1 MNEMISKFL
10 LAGDKFMPEV
20 NLRQAGFTY
29 IAWGPFTKKKGRTQK
44 PKETGDSKYIY
55 QNEIDEACFQHDMAY
70 KDFKVKGFLELELP
84 NKYYMIKHFI
94 LLNIQNIMDINADL
108 LQWFI
113 NFSIKSLL
121 VVILKVKLC

>member
-10 LAGDKFMPEV
+10 LGGDKFMPEM

>member
-10 LAGDKFMPEV
+10 LAGDKFMPEM

-55 QNEIDEACFQHDMAY
+55 QNKIDEACFQHDMAY

>member
-10 LAGDKFMPEV
+10 LTGDKFMPEM

>member
-1 MNEMISKFL
+1 MNEMIRKFL
-10 LAGDKFMPEV
+10 LAGDKFMPEM

>member
-10 LAGDKFMPEV
+10 LAGDKFMPEM

-29 IAWGPFTKKKGRTQK
+29 IAWGPFTKKRGRTQK

-55 QNEIDEACFQHDMAY
+55 QNETDEACFQHDMAY

>member
-10 LAGDKFMPEV
+10 LAGDKFMPEM

-29 IAWGPFTKKKGRTQK
+29 IAWGPFTTKKGRTQK

>member
-10 LAGDKFMPEV
+10 LAGDKFMPEM
-20 NLRQAGFTY
+20 NLRQVGFTY

>member
-10 LAGDKFMPEV
+10 LAGDKFMPEM

-29 IAWGPFTKKKGRTQK
+29 IAWGPFTKKKERTQK

-94 LLNIQNIMDINADL
+94 LLNIQNIMDVNADL
-108 LQWFI
+108 LEWFI

>member
-1 MNEMISKFL
+1 MISKFL
-10 LAGDKFMPEV
+10 LAGDKFMPEM

>member
-10 LAGDKFMPEV
+10 LAGDKFLPEM

>member
-10 LAGDKFMPEV
+10 LAGDKFMPEM

-29 IAWGPFTKKKGRTQK
+29 ITWGPFTKKKGRTQK

>member
-10 LAGDKFMPEV
+10 LAGDKFMPEM

-84 NKYYMIKHFI
+84 NKYHMIKHFI

>member
-10 LAGDKFMPEV
+10 LAGDKFMPEM

-55 QNEIDEACFQHDMAY
+55 QNEIDEVCFQHDMAY

>member
-10 LAGDKFMPEV
+10 LAGDKFMPEM

-70 KDFKVKGFLELELP
+70 KDFKVKGFLEFELP

>member
-10 LAGDKFMPEV
+10 LAVDKFMPEM

>member
-10 LAGDKFMPEV
+10 LAGDKFMPEM

-29 IAWGPFTKKKGRTQK
+29 IAWGPFTKKKERTQK

-94 LLNIQNIMDINADL
+94 LLNIQNIMDVNADL
-108 LQWFI
+108 LEWFI

-121 VVILKVKLC
+121 VGILKVKLC

>member
-10 LAGDKFMPEV
+10 LAGDKFMPEM

-29 IAWGPFTKKKGRTQK
+29 IAWGPFTKKRGRTQK

>member
-10 LAGDKFMPEV
+10 LAGDKFMPEM

-84 NKYYMIKHFI
+84 NKYYIIKHFI

>member
-10 LAGDKFMPEV
+10 LAGDKFMPEM

>member
-1 MNEMISKFL
+1 MNEMISMFL
-10 LAGDKFMPEV
+10 LAGDKFMPEM
-20 NLRQAGFTY
+20 NLSQAGFTY